1 MVAAH
6 GWDITGA
13 RAAGLRT
20 AFLERPQ
27 ERGPHRTADT
37 SADNPADLSVS
48 SFTELADLLG
58 C

>member
-6 GWDITGA
+6 GWDVDGA

-20 AFLERPQ
+20 AFLERPG
-27 ERGPHRTADT
+27 EKGPNRIH
-37 SADNPADLSVS
+37 DLAQDSE
-48 SFTELADLLG
+48 TDLAAQSGDHLARLLD